1 MKKVFADT
9 SYWIAIANPN
19 DSLHQIAKDLS
30 SSLKNVTI
38 ATTDEVLGELL
49 TYFSSKYG
57 NIFRQKAA
65 QMVRYILN
73 ELTIEVIPQ
82 TRESFLSGLELYEKR
97 PDKEYSFVDC
107 ISMDVMRRLDIKEVL
122 TGDIH
127 FTQENFIASLVKK

>member
-9 SYWIAIANPN
+9 SYWIALANPN
-19 DSLHQIAKDLS
+19 DNLHTIAKDLS
-30 SSLKNVTI
+30 KSLKNVTI
-38 ATTDEVLGELL
+38 TTTDEVLGELL

-57 NIFRQKAA
+57 STFRQKAA

-73 ELTIEVIPQ
+73 ELTIEIIPQ

-107 ISMDVMRRLDIKEVL
+107 ISIDVMRRLDITEAL

>member
-1 MKKVFADT
+1 
-9 SYWIAIANPN
+9 
-19 DSLHQIAKDLS
+19 
-30 SSLKNVTI
+30 
-38 ATTDEVLGELL
+38 
-49 TYFSSKYG
+49 
-57 NIFRQKAA
+57 
-65 QMVRYILN
+65 MVRYIFN

-107 ISMDVMRRLDIKEVL
+107 ISIDVMRRLDITEAL